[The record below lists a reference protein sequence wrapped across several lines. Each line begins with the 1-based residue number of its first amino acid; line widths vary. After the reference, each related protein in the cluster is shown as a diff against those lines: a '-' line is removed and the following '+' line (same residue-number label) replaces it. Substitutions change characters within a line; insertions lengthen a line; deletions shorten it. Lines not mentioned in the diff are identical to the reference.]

1 VLSFEEKMF
10 EKRRSRW
17 SWLRLLLAPNGCEM
31 RTRIVSVSE
40 KKLTLLPEKVVYALN
55 GL

>member
-1 VLSFEEKMF
+1 
-10 EKRRSRW
+10 
-17 SWLRLLLAPNGCEM
+17 M